1 MAGFPWRPTPWFRH
15 HHFQN
20 QKPVVAW
27 PSAEMW
33 IPTMASEA
41 KSSSG
46 DRSGMVRYPCGH
58 LWTALNDHKIKL
70 IYIYHY
76 IYISYL
82 FICLKTQPKDDKVFV
97 MYCVY
102 DRVCIYNY
110 VSHYL
115 AYLFA
120 KSPNHIHALLC
131 ICAEYI
137 YIYVFNFIHHSI
149 KLC

>member
-15 HHFQN
+15 HHFHH

-76 IYISYL
+76 IYIYHIYSYVL
-82 FICLKTQPKDDKVFV
+82 RHSPKMIK
-97 MYCVY
+97 C
-102 DRVCIYNY
+102 
-110 VSHYL
+110 
-115 AYLFA
+115 
-120 KSPNHIHALLC
+120 LLC
-131 ICAEYI
+131 TACMTVYVYITMYPTISHICSLNHQIISMLYCAYVQNIYI
-137 YIYVFNFIHHSI
+137 YIYVYLFFPS
-149 KLC
+149 